1 MLFRIFFLLS
11 GGSEGFKIW
20 PEASPII
27 WDDTNEEYFKHKTA
41 KFIKE
46 SRTSGP
52 FKQMSQDVFRICAGF
67 SFESMCK
74 SHCVTPGGAF
84 QAGMQLALAK
94 ISGRCMSVN
103 EVVSIR

>member
-1 MLFRIFFLLS
+1 MSFTIFFVLS
-11 GGSEGFKIW
+11 GGYEDFKIW

-41 KFIKE
+41 EFIKE

-74 SHCVTPGGAF
+74 GHCVTPGGAF

-94 ISGRCMSVN
+94 ISERCMSVN

>member
-1 MLFRIFFLLS
+1 MSFTIFFLLS
-11 GGSEGFKIW
+11 GGYEDFKIW

-27 WDDTNEEYFKHKTA
+27 WDDANEENFEQKTA
-41 KFIKE
+41 VFIKE

-52 FKQMSQDVFRICAGF
+52 FKQMFQDVFKICAGF

-74 SHCVTPGGAF
+74 DHCVTPGGAF
-84 QAGMQLALAK
+84 QDGMQLALTK
-94 ISGRCMSVN
+94 ISGRCTSIN